1 MATVAHEQFDW
12 TDERVAFLR
21 KRIAEGVGPSAIAR
35 ELRGHNLIPTRN
47 AVLGKLSRLGLRVG
61 ASIKAK
67 RTRQSCKAQVKTQ
80 KASTKPRPPAQ
91 APRCV
96 ALPPLMLAGGKTIGI
111 LDVDDSMCRYPV
123 GDPAK
128 SDFAFCGRR
137 PSGERPYCIDHVR
150 LCYEK
155 PRKSPEMSAIAKA
168 RAELTQKLREA
179 TA

>member
-47 AVLGKLSRLGLRVG
+47 AVLGKLRRLGLRVG
-61 ASIKAK
+61 APIKAE
-67 RTRQSCKAQVKTQ
+67 RTRQSRKAQGKVQ
-80 KASTKPRPPAQ
+80 RAPKPRPPAQ
-91 APRCV
+91 APRCS

-155 PRKSPEMSAIAKA
+155 PRKSPEMSAKAKA